1 MAQYAAAPYRV
12 QEINLPPL
20 YWNALSQD
28 DKIEFQRLRT
38 LFHKNQKTSTKDRRL
53 VSFSNELQTVLKYL
67 EHSASGRENR
77 TILVGVCFAGQ
88 FICVNTRQ
96 LKNFLGRCKSS
107 INGSLQQLGYV
118 ALKTKSKARTVV
130 LSIIPSLANDANVL
144 RQWTVRVASNDAQIC
159 FLSSIR
165 SIQLPTI
172 TDEDIND
179 DKKQITNPQGVQFY
193 NTAHGMPLALP
204 PRISPQFTQQMA
216 LPKPQESLIPQEPT
230 ISSKP
235 QQYHD
240 MTISYSVDC
249 FDGWETK
256 NYENDWNPVWDN
268 QQMAHSQS
276 TEFDIGSTDY
286 SLF

>member
-1 MAQYAAAPYRV
+1 MAQYTAAPYRI
-12 QEINLPPL
+12 QEINLPPV
-20 YWNALSQD
+20 YWNALSQE

-67 EHSASGRENR
+67 EHSTSGRENR
-77 TILVGVCFAGQ
+77 TILVGVCFAGP

-118 ALKTKSKARTVV
+118 ALKTKSKARTCV

-144 RQWTVRVASNDAQIC
+144 RQWTVRFASNDAQIC
-159 FLSSIR
+159 FISSVR
-165 SIQLPTI
+165 SVQLPTI
-172 TDEDIND
+172 TEEDIND
-179 DKKQITNPQGVQFY
+179 DKKQINTTQNAQFY
-193 NTAHGMPLALP
+193 PQSHGLPLGIPARVP
-204 PRISPQFTQQMA
+204 TFPQQIA
-216 LPKPQESLIPQEPT
+216 IPKPQDLPVGPIETSWP
-230 ISSKP
+230 KP
-235 QQYHD
+235 AQNHD
-240 MTISYSVDC
+240 MTTSYSVDC
-249 FDGWETK
+249 FEGWESK

-268 QQMAHSQS
+268 NQMSHSQS